1 MIRRIMIALFL
12 LLIGGGTPA
21 TQAQNPANV
30 FLHTVDESLF
40 PDLSFTFRVVDDA
53 NQVVPN
59 ITADS
64 LTLYEDGQEIEDWQ
78 VTTSEQGPAQVV
90 FVVDLGEYAY
100 ERGFSAASVR
110 QVLSQFVSGGYFRD
124 DTDHVAVLTCT
135 AEGAVVLLPP
145 TQSQSEFLN
154 AVNSQSFNETSG
166 NTVGL
171 GCVREAVEETLAN
184 LVEPGFG
191 NTAVIYLSPLVH
203 ATQTA
208 GIAREA
214 EAATVA
220 AIARQNRV
228 AVYGFHSF
236 TRSGSEQE
244 APPFQAL
251 AEGTGGE
258 YLLLSSEGNTADLNR
273 IYSNIQA
280 QGTLYHAS
288 YRSQIAASGQHTIAL
303 VPIGTTDSQAPA
315 FSRQTFTLTLDEA
328 VVQITAP
335 SNNTSI
341 ERDVT
346 QTSSGTSLEPDSVTI
361 TAEIVSWPY
370 SLESADIQ
378 SVELLVEG
386 RPTLPLPN
394 PGLGPYEF
402 ELDISTIEDGTERL
416 VIQVQVTDK
425 SNIAAASDS
434 IQLNITADS
443 FIPTQT
449 PLPTHTPAPTTV
461 PLVGAGDICAA
472 DPNSPECQQA
482 RLPLYLLAALGVAL
496 LIAIAMMFRYS
507 AQVKEAVKHPSEA
520 IRKIGA
526 EVRKTILGGR
536 GGRGKKVIAQF
547 EVLQARKDLVGNTVK
562 IYTHTTTLG
571 RNPKLCDIQ
580 LYDEDESSSVS
591 GQHCTIQYDRGTF
604 FIIDNNS
611 ANGTEVDGQAIG
623 PDIPVELK
631 DGAEVILG
639 DVFRRGAKLKFIIVQ
654 PETPPIADR
663 TMLEDD
669 LQLPATKPADD
680 NKTMLDKDGEESPE
694 TFYDMPRPDFSKKRK
709 ESDKDWLNDLE

>member
-12 LLIGGGTPA
+12 LLIGWSIST

-30 FLHTVDESLF
+30 FLHAVDESLF
-40 PDLSFTFRVVDDA
+40 PDVSFRFRVVDDA

-64 LTLYEDGQEIEDWQ
+64 LTLYEDGQEIEEWQ
-78 VTTSEQGPAQVV
+78 VTTAEQGPVQVV
-90 FVVDLGEYAY
+90 FVIDLGEYAY

-154 AVNSQSFNETSG
+154 AINSQSLNETG
-166 NTVGL
+166 GQTKGL
-171 GCVREAVEETLAN
+171 GCVQEAIEETLAN

-191 NTAVIYLSPLVH
+191 STAVIYLSPLVH
-203 ATQTA
+203 APQTA

-220 AIARQNRV
+220 AIARQKRV
-228 AVYGFHSF
+228 AVYGFHSD
-236 TRSGSEQE
+236 TRSSNEGG
-244 APPFQAL
+244 APFQIL

-258 YLLLSSEGNTADLNR
+258 YLLLSNEGNTADLNR
-273 IYSNIQA
+273 IYGGIQA
-280 QGTLYHAS
+280 QSTLYSAS
-288 YRSQIAASGQHTIAL
+288 YRSQIATSGQHTIAL

-335 SNNTSI
+335 SSNTSI

-346 QTSSGTSLEPDSVTI
+346 ETSSGTSLEPDSVTI

-370 SLESADIQ
+370 SLKSADIQ

-402 ELDISTIEDGTERL
+402 DLDISTIENGTERL

-449 PLPTHTPAPTTV
+449 PLPTHTPAPTTA

-482 RLPLYLLAALGVAL
+482 RLPLYLLAFLGIALF
-496 LIAIAMMFRYS
+496 IAIAMMFRYS
-507 AQVKEAVKHPSEA
+507 AQVKEAVKHPGEA

-654 PETPPIADR
+654 SEMPPVGDR

-669 LQLPATKPADD
+669 LQLTNTKPADD
-680 NKTMLDKDGEESPE
+680 NKTVLDREGEESPE